1 MDVRFINKRNE
12 IINATNSSIKVSDRY
27 LIGENEE
34 GKSKVIEEYEGRE
47 EAEGIIKEIGE
58 QLIRSRGA
66 EEIIIDLREK
76 EEKEW

>member
-1 MDVRFINKRNE
+1 MDIRFINKRNE

-76 EEKEW
+76 EEKE

>member
-1 MDVRFINKRNE
+1 MDIRFVNKRNE

-76 EEKEW
+76 EDKE

>member
-1 MDVRFINKRNE
+1 MDIRFINKRNE